1 MEKTNTEGRHVM
13 LRVELRKKDGG
24 KSMLRVWK
32 EFGLRSKR
40 RFIILLAVVL
50 ALLPFTTK
58 APVVEAAKKEKG
70 ITILF
75 THDLH
80 DNLLPFQ
87 TMEDGKAAFYG
98 GYARLKTAI
107 DTEKEIDPGAIVADG
122 GDFSMGTPFQTVFE
136 TDAPSLVLLGAMGYD
151 VTTLGNHE
159 FDYRPRGLT
168 AYLTTAVGSGKKLPF
183 IVQSNVA
190 FPVDDSG
197 AMSDSL
203 TNLKTAMEKYGV
215 SDYTVLERNGYKV
228 GIFGVMGEESASMAP
243 MSEVTFS
250 DEIEQAKRVVKILKE
265 KEKVDF
271 ILCLSHSGTKARAK
285 ESEDELLAKG
295 VPDIDFI
302 ISGHTHTTLSEP
314 KIIGNTVIGSVGC
327 YGKKLGIAKLSPD
340 TAGNWK
346 LNSYKLKH
354 IDDSL
359 SDDSS
364 IKAMVTEYKEHV
376 QRNYFDSFA
385 MEYDEI
391 VTTSTIQF
399 QTPEELAMI
408 HGEATIGNLISD
420 AYIYA
425 VKKAEGEDYTTVDAA
440 IVPSGTIRDSIYPGE
455 VTTADAFSI
464 SSLGIG
470 ADGKPGY
477 PLISVYLTGKELK
490 TACEVDASITPLMAD
505 AQLYMSGVNFTFNP
519 KRLIFDKVV
528 KAELVNE
535 DGSLT
540 EIEDAKLY
548 RVVCN
553 LYSAQMLSIVGD
565 KSYGL
570 MSIVPKDKEGN
581 TITDF
586 EKHIIYETTSKG
598 KRELKEWYAVV
609 QYLKSFD
616 KVNGVSQIPAYYG
629 ATHKRKVIDHDK
641 SIIAVLR
648 NPNHIGIAVYC
659 IAGVLF
665 LLILLIIRRITV
677 RKRRRRTRRRSNQG
691 KKTNSKQIKKRRQQH
706 QG

>member
-1 MEKTNTEGRHVM
+1 M
-13 LRVELRKKDGG
+13 LRVEKKFGHRLRHQ
-24 KSMLRVWK
+24 
-32 EFGLRSKR
+32 
-40 RFIILLAVVL
+40 FIICLAVVL
-50 ALLPFTTK
+50 TLLSFTTNV
-58 APVVEAAKKEKG
+58 PVEAAAKKEQG

-87 TMEDGKAAFYG
+87 AVESGKVAEYG
-98 GYARLKTAI
+98 GYARLKSAI
-107 DTEKEIDPGAIVADG
+107 DKEKEIDPEAITADG
-122 GDFSMGTPFQTVFE
+122 GDFSMGTPFQTIFE
-136 TDAPSLVLLGAMGYD
+136 TEAPSLVLLGAMGYD

-168 AYLTTAVGSGKKLPF
+168 ACLTTAVESGKKLPV

-190 FPVDDSG
+190 FPVDEAG
-197 AMSDSL
+197 AMSDTL
-203 TNLKTAMEKYGV
+203 TNLKTAMEEYGV
-215 SDYTVLERNGYKV
+215 SDYTVLERNGYKI
-228 GIFGVMGEESASMAP
+228 GIFGVMGEESESMAP

-250 DEIEQAKRVVKILKE
+250 DEIEQAKRVVEILKE

-271 ILCLSHSGTKARAK
+271 ILCLSHSGTKAKEK

-314 KIIGNTVIGSVGC
+314 KIVGNTVIGSVGC
-327 YGKKLGIAKLSPD
+327 YGEQLGIAKLSPD
-340 TAGNWK
+340 AFGNWK
-346 LNSYKLKH
+346 LNSYKLKL
-354 IDDSL
+354 IDDSF
-359 SDDSS
+359 SEDGS
-364 IKAMVTEYKEHV
+364 IKELVTGYKKIV
-376 QRNYFDSFA
+376 QKDYFDSFA
-385 MEYDEI
+385 MEYDE
-391 VTTSTIQF
+391 VVATSTMQF

-420 AYIYA
+420 AYIYS
-425 VKKAEGEDYTTVDAA
+425 VKKAEGEEYTTVDAA

-505 AQLYMSGVNFTFNP
+505 AQLYMSGVNFTFNS
-519 KRLIFDKVV
+519 KRLIFNKVV
-528 KAELVNE
+528 KTELMKE
-535 DGSLT
+535 DGSVT
-540 EIEDAKLY
+540 EIEDTRLY

-581 TITDF
+581 PITDF
-586 EKHIIYETTSKG
+586 EKHIIHEMTSKG
-598 KRELKEWYAVV
+598 TRELKEWYAVV

-616 KVNGVSQIPAYYG
+616 NVDGISQIPAYYG
-629 ATHKRKVIDHDK
+629 ATHERKVIDNDK
-641 SIIAVLR
+641 SIIAVLS
-648 NPNHIGIAVYC
+648 NPNQIGIAVYC
-659 IAGVLF
+659 IVSVLF
-665 LLILLIIRRITV
+665 LLILFVIHRITT
-677 RKRRRRTRRRSNQG
+677 RKRRRRKRRSS
-691 KKTNSKQIKKRRQQH
+691 NSKTTTNRQRKTGRQH
-706 QG
+706 HQS

>member
-1 MEKTNTEGRHVM
+1 M
-13 LRVELRKKDGG
+13 LRVGKEIRHRLRQP
-24 KSMLRVWK
+24 
-32 EFGLRSKR
+32 
-40 RFIILLAVVL
+40 FILCLAVVL
-50 ALLPFTTK
+50 TLISFTVNV
-58 APVVEAAKKEKG
+58 PVEAAAKNEQG

-87 TMEDGKAAFYG
+87 TVEDGKVAEYG
-98 GYARLKTAI
+98 GYARLKRAI
-107 DTEKEIDPGAIVADG
+107 DEEKEIDPEAITADG
-122 GDFSMGTPFQTVFE
+122 GDFSMGTPFQTIFE
-136 TDAPSLVLLGAMGYD
+136 TEAPGLLLLGAMGYD

-168 AYLTTAVGSGKKLPF
+168 ACLTTAVESGKKLPV

-190 FPVDDSG
+190 FPVNEAG
-197 AMSDSL
+197 EMSDTL
-203 TNLKTAMEKYGV
+203 TDLKTAMESYGV

-228 GIFGVMGEESASMAP
+228 GIFGVMGEESESMAP

-265 KEKVDF
+265 EEKVDF
-271 ILCLSHSGTKARAK
+271 ILCLSHSGTKAKEK

-302 ISGHTHTTLSEP
+302 VSGHTHTTLSKP
-314 KIIGNTVIGSVGC
+314 KIVGNTVIGSVGC
-327 YGKKLGIAKLSPD
+327 YGEQLGIAKLNPD
-340 TAGNWK
+340 ASGNWK
-346 LNSYKLKH
+346 LNSYKLKL
-354 IDDSL
+354 IDDSFSEDGTMKEL
-359 SDDSS
+359 
-364 IKAMVTEYKEHV
+364 VTGYKNIV
-376 QRNYFDSFA
+376 QRDYFDSFA
-385 MEYDEI
+385 MEYDE
-391 VTTSTIQF
+391 VVATSTMQF

-505 AQLYMSGVNFTFNP
+505 AQLYMSGVNFTFNS
-519 KRLIFDKVV
+519 KRLIFNKVI
-528 KAELVNE
+528 KTELKRE
-535 DGSLT
+535 DGSVT
-540 EIEDAKLY
+540 EIEDTKLY

-586 EKHIIYETTSKG
+586 EKHIIHEMTSKG
-598 KRELKEWYAVV
+598 TRELKEWYAVV

-616 KVNGVSQIPAYYG
+616 RVDGISQIPAYYG
-629 ATHKRKVIDHDK
+629 ATHERKVIDNDK
-641 SIIAVLR
+641 NIIAVMS
-648 NPNHIGIAVYC
+648 NPNQIGIAVYC
-659 IAGVLF
+659 IVGVLF
-665 LLILLIIRRITV
+665 FLILFVIHRITT
-677 RKRRRRTRRRSNQG
+677 RKKRRRKKRNSSRS
-691 KKTNSKQIKKRRQQH
+691 KKTNNKQSKTGR
-706 QG
+706 

>member
-1 MEKTNTEGRHVM
+1 MLGR
-13 LRVELRKKDGG
+13 G
-24 KSMLRVWK
+24 K
-32 EFGLRSKR
+32 EFGFSLKH
-40 RFIILLAVVL
+40 RFIIFLVVVL
-50 ALLPFTTK
+50 ALLPFTTMV
-58 APVVEAAKKEKG
+58 PVIKAAKKEQG

-87 TMEDGKAAFYG
+87 TVEDGKVALYG

-107 DTEKEIDPGAIVADG
+107 DAEKEIDPEAIVADG
-122 GDFSMGTPFQTVFE
+122 GDFSMGTPFQTIFD

-159 FDYRPRGLT
+159 FDYRPKGLT
-168 AYLTTAVGSGKKLPF
+168 ASLSAAVDSGKRLPF
-183 IVQSNVA
+183 MVQSNVA
-190 FPVDDSG
+190 FPVDEAG
-197 AMSDSL
+197 AMTDTL

-215 SDYTVLERNGYKV
+215 SDYTVLERNGYKI

-243 MSEVTFS
+243 MSEVIFL

-271 ILCLSHSGTKARAK
+271 ILCLSHSGTKVKEK

-295 VPDIDFI
+295 VPDIDLI

-314 KIIGNTVIGSVGC
+314 KIVGNTVIGSVGS
-327 YGKKLGIAKLSPD
+327 YGKNLGIAKLSPD
-340 TAGNWK
+340 ASGNWK
-346 LNSYKLKH
+346 LNSYKLKP
-354 IDDSL
+354 IDDSY
-359 SDDSS
+359 SDDSA
-364 IKAMVTEYKEHV
+364 INAMVTEYKHHV
-376 QRNYFDSFA
+376 QSNYFDSFA
-385 MEYDEI
+385 MDYDE
-391 VTTSTIQF
+391 VVSTSTIQF
-399 QTPEELAMI
+399 QSPEELAMI

-440 IVPSGTIRDSIYPGE
+440 VVPSGTIRDSIYPGE
-455 VTTADAFSI
+455 ITTADAFCI

-477 PLISVYLTGKELK
+477 PLISVYLTGKELR

-519 KRLIFDKVV
+519 KRLIFNKVV
-528 KAELVNE
+528 KAELVKE

-540 EIEDAKLY
+540 EIEDTKLY

-581 TITDF
+581 AITDF

-616 KVNGVSQIPAYYG
+616 KVDGLSQIPAYYG
-629 ATHKRKVIDHDK
+629 ATHERKVIDQDK

-648 NPNHIGIAVYC
+648 NPNQIGIALYC
-659 IAGVLF
+659 IVGVLF
-665 LLILLIIRRITV
+665 LLLLLIIRRITK

-691 KKTNSKQIKKRRQQH
+691 NNTKSRQNKKRR
-706 QG
+706 